1 MHIAFVGNF
10 HNFGNSSAS
19 ITTAMVYLM
28 SELEEVKS
36 IDVFCAYPNTK
47 MEETFVP
54 DKVKIIS
61 TYDSKNPLSTLN
73 LYTVKWKKYD
83 RVIFN
88 ILPTAFGKSSLL
100 NMIGLLSPYIL
111 TKIGYRNIR
120 VVYHNSTFTN
130 DVERLGYNSSM
141 DRIRKIVLSKVELRM
156 FKSVPVYMPLKIY
169 VNKIL
174 GKNKKAQVKY
184 INMKYLDTI
193 PTIYIN
199 SLSGNN
205 FVERGENQNKTI
217 LLYGYW
223 GPQKNLEL
231 ALKNLMKLRDDGI
244 KFHLILS
251 GGINTNF
258 PSYLNHFNELVKKYS
273 DVIDERRG
281 YVSEM
286 DILKL
291 FLCSDIVVIPY
302 HVPGGRS
309 GVLNTAIS
317 FNNQVIC
324 IRHPEFEEQ
333 ASGLNGVILSDPEH
347 FYDDLKTSLERNHN
361 YNSKTAID
369 ISAEIAQATESVK
382 QLLD

>member
-1 MHIAFVGNF
+1 MHIAYVGNF

-28 SELEEVKS
+28 SELKEVES

-54 DKVKIIS
+54 DKVKIIP
-61 TYDSKNPLSTLN
+61 TYNSRNSLSTLN
-73 LYTVKWKKYD
+73 LYRVKWKKYD
-83 RVIFN
+83 MVIFN

-111 TKIGYRNIR
+111 TKMGNRNIR
-120 VVYHNSTFTN
+120 IVYHNSTFTN
-130 DVERLGYNSSM
+130 DVERLGYNSPM
-141 DRIRKIVLSKVELRM
+141 DRIRKIVLSTIELRM

-174 GKNKKAQVKY
+174 SKNKKAQVKY
-184 INMKYLDTI
+184 IDMKYFDAV

-199 SLSGNN
+199 SLSRNN
-205 FVERGENQNKTI
+205 FIEKDKNQNKTI

-231 ALKNLMKLRDDGI
+231 ALKNLMKLRSEGI
-244 KFHLILS
+244 KFHLTLS

-258 PSYLNHFNELVKKYS
+258 PGYLNHFNELAKKYS
-273 DVIDERRG
+273 NVIDERRG
-281 YVSEM
+281 YVSEK

-317 FNNQVIC
+317 FDTRVIC

-333 ASGLNGVILSDPEH
+333 ASGINGVILTDPDH
-347 FYDDLKTSLERNHN
+347 FYDDLKINLEREHDHN
-361 YNSKTAID
+361 GKISID
-369 ISAEIAQATESVK
+369 ISAEIMQATESVR
-382 QLLD
+382 QLLN

>member
-28 SELEEVKS
+28 SEVKEVES

-47 MEETFVP
+47 IEETFIP
-54 DKVKIIS
+54 DKVKLIP
-61 TYDSKNPLSTLN
+61 TYDSKDSLSTLN
-73 LYTVKWKKYD
+73 LYRVKWKKYD
-83 RVIFN
+83 TVIFN

-111 TKIGYRNIR
+111 TKIGNRNIR

-130 DVERLGYNSSM
+130 DVEKLGYNSPM
-141 DRIRKIVLSKVELRM
+141 DRIRKIVLSTVEMRM

-174 GKNKKAQVKY
+174 SKNKKVQAKY
-184 INMKYLDTI
+184 IDMKYFDAI

-199 SLSGNN
+199 SLSRNN
-205 FVERGENQNKTI
+205 FIEKGQNPNKTI

-231 ALKNLMKLRDDGI
+231 ALNNLIKLRSEGI

-251 GGINTNF
+251 GDINTNF
-258 PSYLNHFNELVKKYS
+258 PGYLNHFNELVKKYS
-273 DVIDERRG
+273 NVIDERRG
-281 YVSEM
+281 YVSEK

-317 FNNQVIC
+317 FDTQVIC

-333 ASGLNGVILSDPEH
+333 ASDLNGVILTDPDH
-347 FYDDLKTSLERNHN
+347 FYNDLKINLEREHDD
-361 YNSKTAID
+361 NSKISID
-369 ISAEIAQATESVK
+369 ISAEIVQATESVR

>member
-1 MHIAFVGNF
+1 MGN
-10 HNFGNSSAS
+10 
-19 ITTAMVYLM
+19 
-28 SELEEVKS
+28 
-36 IDVFCAYPNTK
+36 
-47 MEETFVP
+47 
-54 DKVKIIS
+54 
-61 TYDSKNPLSTLN
+61 
-73 LYTVKWKKYD
+73 
-83 RVIFN
+83 
-88 ILPTAFGKSSLL
+88 
-100 NMIGLLSPYIL
+100 
-111 TKIGYRNIR
+111 RNIR

-130 DVERLGYNSSM
+130 DVEKLGYNSPM
-141 DRIRKIVLSKVELRM
+141 DRIRKIVLSTVEMRM

-231 ALKNLMKLRDDGI
+231 ALRNLLKLRRGGI

-258 PSYLNHFNELVKKYS
+258 PGYLNHFNELVKKYS
-273 DVIDERRG
+273 NVIDKRQG
-281 YVSEM
+281 YVSEK

-317 FNNQVIC
+317 FDTQVMC

-333 ASGLNGVILSDPEH
+333 ASGLNGVILTDPDH
-347 FYDDLKTSLERNHN
+347 FYDDLKISLEREHVHN
-361 YNSKTAID
+361 GKISID
-369 ISAEIAQATESVK
+369 ISEEITQATESVR
-382 QLLD
+382 QLLN